1 MPLSAR
7 DRRTL
12 IYGGIALGVIVGA
25 YLIYTLF
32 LSGGSNQALPTFSPI
47 THPPVSATPSRSSQQ
62 PPPPAAELRDPFSVP
77 PGLGPS
83 ATPSGATG
91 STGSGGGT
99 SSGPPP
105 TVPGNGSSIVIGG
118 HTVVLISVYTHNGVS
133 YAQVEVDGVVYTPS
147 VGAHFHNGE
156 FLLRSTSGDCA
167 SFLFGD
173 QAFGLCTNPQK

>member
-12 IYGGIALGVIVGA
+12 TYGAIALGVIVGA

-32 LSGGSNQALPTFSPI
+32 LSGGGNQALSPFSPVG
-47 THPPVSATPSRSSQQ
+47 HPPTTATPSRSGGQ

-83 ATPSGATG
+83 ATPPASGSSG
-91 STGSGGGT
+91 GGGGT
-99 SSGPPP
+99 STGPTP

-156 FLLRSTSGDCA
+156 FMLRSTSGDCA

-173 QAFGLCTNPQK
+173 QAFGLCVNPQK